1 MQVRGRFDHTTAS
14 GAIAKFSSAYWAY
27 YKFSLN
33 QLLLRLFI
41 GIVLAVSLAGCFSAF
56 EQTRGNASIATPPVR
71 AGAGEYLVV
80 GGDTLYSIAFRNQ
93 LDYHDIARW
102 NRINPPDYRI
112 YPGRLLRLTPPGSSG
127 LTQVKPDTAAPV
139 SSAVTSTPFLVQ
151 KSPGGQVL
159 QASTTAIASTAT
171 TTTTAVAPQNQPSVS
186 LPPDSAAP
194 PQLSKRPTEMATSI
208 GSKFDAGRWQW
219 PTAGKVGRGFGVDGN
234 KGIDIAGKLGQAVVS
249 AGPGKV
255 VYSGSALKGYGEMV
269 ILKHDEQYLSAYGF
283 NQRRLVKEG
292 DVVAAGQP
300 IAELGIGPEQKP
312 ELHFEIRDR
321 GRPVDPTTLLP
332 AR

>member
-1 MQVRGRFDHTTAS
+1 MRDRFDHTAG
-14 GAIAKFSSAYWAY
+14 GAFAN
-27 YKFSLN
+27 FSLAHRA
-33 QLLLRLFI
+33 QYRLPLRFFI
-41 GIVLAVSLAGCFSAF
+41 AIVLAVSLASCFSAF
-56 EQTRGNASIATPPVR
+56 EPTRGNASIAAPPVR
-71 AGAGEYLVV
+71 AGAGEYIVV

-93 LDYHDIARW
+93 LDYHDVARW

-112 YPGRLLRLTPPGSSG
+112 YPGRLLRLTPPGSSSS
-127 LTQVKPDTAAPV
+127 TQAKPDFAAAANSAVNSAPSTTQKSSAGPV
-139 SSAVTSTPFLVQ
+139 S
-151 KSPGGQVL
+151 
-159 QASTTAIASTAT
+159 QASTSAAVSASAVITA
-171 TTTTAVAPQNQPSVS
+171 AVVPQNQATVS
-186 LPPDSAAP
+186 LPPDSATP
-194 PQLSKRPTEMATSI
+194 PQLPKRPAEIAVSS

-234 KGIDIAGKLGQAVVS
+234 KGIDIAGKLGQAVVA

-321 GRPVDPTTLLP
+321 GRPVDPSTLLP